1 MKSELIRFTKDR
13 EKLIIS
19 ITSMSIN
26 TNVIT
31 FKTIHSDSFRK
42 ETIKTRIFILQV
54 DNKITNTTKTFKE
67 RKIRYV
73 MFLLREITIEWTV
86 IYTD

>member
-1 MKSELIRFTKDR
+1 MTNVTD
-13 EKLIIS
+13 
-19 ITSMSIN
+19 MSIN

-31 FKTIHSDSFRK
+31 LKAIHPNPFRK

-54 DNKITNTTKTFKE
+54 DNKIVDIVKTFEK

-73 MFLLREITIEWTV
+73 MLLLREVTTK
-86 IYTD
+86 